1 MTFDLA
7 ISREKKETIAK
18 KGRRQK
24 IKSFGRD
31 CVHRISSEWK
41 ECSESRK
48 PSIVVYSQWK
58 LEFKVDQ
65 DSQYLYGHEG
75 Q

>member
-48 PSIVVYSQWK
+48 AKHCGIQSVEVGVQS
-58 LEFKVDQ
+58 
-65 DSQYLYGHEG
+65 
-75 Q
+75 